1 MQQLL
6 VLFVGSFT
14 HKKCLLLVDCV
25 NCIYASAWVK
35 CNKFE
40 VILGRFFFC
49 YELLVSVF
57 LCSRI
62 QRLDTSNTKNHHK
75 ISLNVYFYFTI
86 PIHFFHFHIM
96 PSSLSLKSC
105 QLVRWCSGKSLN
117 LYSRSYW
124 LRSRLPFVADL
135 TLYGFTQSLRASGV
149 FPSWTQQSLKYLWLK

>member
-1 MQQLL
+1 LKYTTCQGALSTNIHLLPVECKDILCNCIVCVVPTTKYGNMQQLL
-6 VLFVGSFT
+6 VLFVGSFA

-35 CNKFE
+35 CNEFE
-40 VILGRFFFC
+40 VILGRFLF

-86 PIHFFHFHIM
+86 PIHFFLFHIM

-105 QLVRWCSGKSLN
+105 QVM
-117 LYSRSYW
+117 
-124 LRSRLPFVADL
+124 
-135 TLYGFTQSLRASGV
+135 
-149 FPSWTQQSLKYLWLK
+149 